1 MTPRDVNGKSVN
13 NSQFMEQPHLSSLH
27 FEGINL
33 PVTLIDCDELFPM
46 LKAIFRDSSIHKVSL
61 TAESSFHITLKKT
74 EKGYQRSSL
83 WLEVPVIHPDPVDAV
98 CDLTV
103 DLIHSF
109 VTDHPGYLCLHSAA
123 SLFNRGLFLFPSTY
137 RSGKSTLSLH
147 LAFNGVPLITDDA
160 LPVASETNEGMATA
174 LYPRLR
180 LPLPDSVSPEF
191 RNYIKQRVALRNDRY
206 CYVALDH
213 SEQLCLGTMAPIAGI
228 VLLDLDLD
236 CPETV
241 LERTSKKEVIKEII
255 LRNFARQNK
264 AIDIVER
271 IYAIAETAEC
281 YRLTYENPDKA
292 AKLLIENFHSE

>member
-1 MTPRDVNGKSVN
+1 MQVMDATH
-13 NSQFMEQPHLSSLH
+13 FTSLQ
-27 FEGINL
+27 FEGIDL
-33 PVTLIDCDELFPM
+33 PVTLINCDELFPM
-46 LKAIFRDSSIHKVSL
+46 LKAIFRDSSIYKASQ
-61 TAESSFHITLKKT
+61 TPESSFHITMRKA
-74 EKGYQRSSL
+74 EEGYERSSL
-83 WLEVPVIHPDPVDAV
+83 WLEAPVIHRDPVDAV

-123 SLFNRGLFLFPSTY
+123 ALFSRGLFLFPSTY

-147 LAFNGVPLITDDA
+147 LAFNGVPLFTDDA

-180 LPLPDSVSPEF
+180 LPLPDTVSPEF
-191 RNYIKQRVALRNDRY
+191 KNYVKQRVALRNDRY

-213 SEQLCLGTMAPIAGI
+213 KEQISLGTTAPIAGI
-228 VLLDLDLD
+228 VLLDLDLG
-236 CPETV
+236 CTETV
-241 LERTSKKEVIKEII
+241 LERASKKEVVKEII

-281 YRLTYENPDKA
+281 YRLTYEHPDKA
-292 AKLLIENFHSE
+292 VKLLIENFHSE